1 MNTLL
6 RSFQNQD
13 TIAITSTTAMTI
25 NAISPSPLLV
35 SDIAI
40 FVLKRDVKLQLTNH
54 HHCYYTVV
62 SRSPITLLQENTIIM
77 ALKIFKKSQQLS
89 GY

>member
-25 NAISPSPLLV
+25 NAISPSPLL
-35 SDIAI
+35 
-40 FVLKRDVKLQLTNH
+40 L
-54 HHCYYTVV
+54 HC
-62 SRSPITLLQENTIIM
+62 
-77 ALKIFKKSQQLS
+77 SQQITYNTAA
-89 GY
+89 GKHNNYGT